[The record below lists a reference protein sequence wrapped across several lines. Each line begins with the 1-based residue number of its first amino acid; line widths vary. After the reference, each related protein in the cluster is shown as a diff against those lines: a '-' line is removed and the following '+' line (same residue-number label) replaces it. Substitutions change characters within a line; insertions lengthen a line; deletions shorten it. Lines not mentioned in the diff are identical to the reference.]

1 MNVPSVLIG
10 FSIFDRI
17 YFLKVEKNEK
27 EGTKFFSQTY
37 FVVRIYFI
45 FFSSIK
51 IIFWKKE
58 RDCERQVLEFSDK

>member
-17 YFLKVEKNEK
+17 YFLNVEKNEK
-27 EGTKFFSQTY
+27 KGTKFFGKTY

-45 FFSSIK
+45 FFSDHK
-51 IIFWKKE
+51 VRF
-58 RDCERQVLEFSDK
+58 